1 MKVDYL
7 ATRSW
12 LVCIRRVLDARG
24 RKTPKS
30 SITQI
35 EEGQI
40 IIVKN
45 ITEVTLENLWCR
57 FDEK

>member
-1 MKVDYL
+1 MKLDHL

-24 RKTPKS
+24 RKTPKF

-35 EEGQI
+35 GEGQI
-40 IIVKN
+40 IAVKK
-45 ITEVTLENLWCR
+45 ITKVTLENLWCR